1 MAIVTLS
8 GQIGTNA
15 REIGR
20 VTADRLGID
29 YVDQEILVEAARDLG
44 VPMESIVTHD
54 ERTEGLLATRW
65 VDHGPLL
72 RALVQSIADELY
84 RRVSVALSPALP
96 RGA

>member
-15 REIGR
+15 REVGR
-20 VTADRLGID
+20 LAAERLGID

-54 ERTEGLLATRW
+54 ERTEGLGGFIA
-65 VDHGPLL
+65 GLL
-72 RALVQSIADELY
+72 LIRLFVTGRPRRARLRVVNP
-84 RRVSVALSPALP
+84 RR
-96 RGA
+96 